1 MWQIQAFDQE
11 HNKNNKALVI
21 KLGDSD
27 AMLDAVQ
34 DAISEMYVGQK
45 AQAMIPPQ
53 LGFCDKGL
61 CGQEMG

>member
-1 MWQIQAFDQE
+1 
-11 HNKNNKALVI
+11 
-21 KLGDSD
+21 
-27 AMLDAVQ
+27 MLDAVQ